1 MSDHSI
7 IEVSFLPIVVVL
19 IVTPKIDSNEVLSG
33 KSYGSDVPCQPT
45 LDPRHRRD
53 RIMMMIEDP
62 VARTQDSDTWTDC
75 HEQDQNLG
83 VKQHLGMVECCSKVR
98 WR

>member
-1 MSDHSI
+1 
-7 IEVSFLPIVVVL
+7 
-19 IVTPKIDSNEVLSG
+19 
-33 KSYGSDVPCQPT
+33 
-45 LDPRHRRD
+45 
-53 RIMMMIEDP
+53 MIEDP